1 MSSPG
6 AATERLWEQLLPVI
20 DEGHVIPIVGQ
31 DLLTAR
37 VNGRD
42 VPLYSHLAER
52 LAHSLGLPDNGS
64 SSGESLSAVAGRF
77 RAGGGKLKEIY
88 PLLHPAMDELGEL
101 AISAALL
108 KLADI
113 RPFIPL
119 LTTTFDT
126 LLHLAIEQVG
136 FG

>member
-1 MSSPG
+1 MSIPG
-6 AATERLWEQLLPVI
+6 AETERLWEQLLPVI

-64 SSGESLSAVAGRF
+64 SSGESLSAVAGRY
-77 RAGGGKLKEIY
+77 RGGGGEVEGDL
-88 PLLHPAMDELGEL
+88 PLPHTRHGGARGVCP
-101 AISAALL
+101 
-108 KLADI
+108 
-113 RPFIPL
+113 
-119 LTTTFDT
+119 
-126 LLHLAIEQVG
+126 
-136 FG
+136 